1 MDNLSEKIKQLRN
14 EYSDSDFLIEHLDKN
29 PLQQFTNW
37 LDDAIETNKS
47 GQTCQPDCLLKNP
60 KAEPWL

>member
-29 PLQQFTNW
+29 P
-37 LDDAIETNKS
+37 
-47 GQTCQPDCLLKNP
+47 CLLYTSD
-60 KAEPWL
+60 AADDC

>member
-29 PLQQFTNW
+29 PVQQFTNW
-37 LDDAIETNKS
+37 LDDAIETKIY
-47 GQTCQPDCLLKNP
+47 
-60 KAEPWL
+60 